1 MKLYYGEK
9 INGPR
14 MEWMKANVKIV
25 KGILIIGLVGAAVLS
40 LKLTLETIIL
50 LGVLGAISFFY
61 AFKFGKSENSINLRD
76 IPGLKIFY

>member
-25 KGILIIGLVGAAVLS
+25 KRYKKTPDFKIKIKEIKNCTLYFKNII
-40 LKLTLETIIL
+40 I
-50 LGVLGAISFFY
+50 
-61 AFKFGKSENSINLRD
+61 
-76 IPGLKIFY
+76 